1 MTSPSRLLYFSLILT
16 SVVLLCTSGTAGGQT
31 LDAKSKATGSIS
43 GRVTI
48 GDKAAPGILVNVA
61 GLNQSTT
68 VGQAISD
75 ADGQFRIGAL
85 PAGQFIVVP
94 AAPVYVL
101 PSNPMFGSGKAVN
114 LSSGEAVDGID
125 FKLTRGAVITG
136 RVTDSDGRPVI
147 EERLSL
153 DPVDETGAP
162 ARVQM
167 PRWSNYQM
175 YQTDDRG
182 IYRIY
187 GLPAGRYKV
196 SVGDE
201 PGRISGLRTAGFYQ
215 RTYYPD
221 ATDPAKASVVD
232 LNEGGEAKNIDIS
245 LGRRASTY
253 TVSGRIVDA
262 DTGQPLAGVTYAFG
276 ALQKNQNRSYIAGM
290 ASPATPTNAQGEF
303 RLEGVEPGNYGVFV
317 MASRFDFGVSTG
329 PDVYSDPVI
338 FDVIDGDLTNLE
350 IKAERG
356 HSLAGVVV
364 PDGITDKRVL
374 AQLSSLRIGAS
385 VNPSSTGIQVMPE
398 GRSSPVGADGSFQIK
413 GLRPG
418 KVSLYLMGSSGG
430 NYPRGLS
437 IARIEGDGVL
447 QNQVV
452 EIQPGEDA
460 SGVRIYLAYG
470 TGSIRG
476 QVKVEAGT
484 LPGDVMM
491 FVMLSREGV
500 RGGNSG
506 QVDARGRFLIEN
518 LAAGTYEVTLQ
529 VVSYGSPNT
538 QRGFPPQRQTVTVAD
553 GTESEVLFTVNLN
566 QKDGQ

>member
-1 MTSPSRLLYFSLILT
+1 MPSLARLLCSSLILT
-16 SVVLLCTSGTAGGQT
+16 AAILFHSSSTVYGQ
-31 LDAKSKATGSIS
+31 LPDAKSKGTGSIS

-48 GDKAAPGILVNVA
+48 GDKGAPGILVTA
-61 GLNQSTT
+61 GLNQSASSA
-68 VGQAISD
+68 QATSD
-75 ADGQFRIGAL
+75 ADGHFHIGAL
-85 PAGQFIVVP
+85 TAGQFIVTPV
-94 AAPVYVL
+94 APLYVL
-101 PSNPMFGSGKAVN
+101 PTSPMTGSGKVVN
-114 LSSGEAVDGID
+114 LSSGEAVEGID
-125 FKLTRGAVITG
+125 FKLTRGGVITG

-153 DPVDETGAP
+153 DPVDENGAS

-182 IYRIY
+182 VYRIY
-187 GLPAGRYKV
+187 GLPAGHYKV

-201 PGRISGLRTAGFYQ
+201 PGTISGLRTTGFYQ

-221 ATDPAKASVVD
+221 ATDPSKASVVD

-262 DTGQPLAGVTYAFG
+262 DTGQPLAGVAYAFG
-276 ALQKNQNRSYIAGM
+276 VLQKNQNRSYIAGM

-317 MASRFDFGVSTG
+317 MASRFDFGPSASNG
-329 PDVYSDPVI
+329 PDVYSDPVL
-338 FDVIDGDLTNLE
+338 FEVIDGDVTNLE

-374 AQLSSLRIGAS
+374 AQLPSLRIGAS
-385 VNPSSTGIQVMPE
+385 VNPGSTGIQMMTE

-418 KVSLYLMGSSGG
+418 KVSLYLMGSSG
-430 NYPRGLS
+430 NSPRGLS
-437 IARIEGDGVL
+437 IARIERDGVL
-447 QNQVV
+447 QNEVV
-452 EIQPGEDA
+452 EIQPGENA

-470 TGSIRG
+470 TGAIRG
-476 QVKVEAGT
+476 QVKFEGGT

-491 FVMLSREGV
+491 FVSLTREGV

-506 QVDARGRFLIEN
+506 QVDARGRFLVEN
-518 LAAGTYEVTLQ
+518 LAAGTYEVMLQ
-529 VVSYGSPNT
+529 VVSIVSTNSRRMLPE
-538 QRGFPPQRQTVTVAD
+538 QRQTVTIAD
-553 GTESEVLFTVNLN
+553 GAESEVLFTVDLS
-566 QKDGQ
+566 QKDGP